1 MNASQRARTRKPV
14 RNADFEMGSLGP
26 KGPQR
31 PAKRKLGPALEQA
44 TGATGA
50 TGASVASPLRAPV
63 ASHKKVTDKEREY
76 QREYQR
82 ERYAQWSDGVAS
94 RKGHWSKH
102 EDKLLLQGV
111 KKYNARCWSRI
122 AEGLPGRIGKQ
133 CRERWHN
140 HLDPS
145 IDRSPFTQA
154 EQLWICTQVSELG
167 QRWATIAKGMTGR
180 TDNAIKNWYH
190 HHLARVWENKA
201 EDVQTWYSHQFTG
214 AGSKGK
220 FLGCPAQ
227 WRIQE
232 ERRLVQATVDFGTR
246 AVGSWEKIA
255 AAVATRTLSA
265 CKRHWFHMRN
275 GYGTIHKV
283 GFSQAMEEDEDYD
296 DYDDYDD
303 DDNDGDNAVRDFE
316 QGLRAHAC
324 IDSVDARQ
332 AMLLADE
339 KYDEGSDQDVWK
351 SSVVFVVEDPWS
363 MGGLNYAS
371 PPPRPYQ
378 HPNLMCTSSS
388 AEMGTETTETTDAKT
403 PKKKSKKQKKTG
415 TEKAAAESP
424 PPPLSQY
431 PLSLEAVGALVG
443 PSVAPPQAQELCANT
458 ATLMQMTPTM
468 PATAQAAW
476 ALFQAEEVCGT
487 IREQIEGRVAR
498 ESIRQRQDQQQ
509 AQHQVHE
516 YYNEVK
522 RREEGEALAKS
533 VFV

>member
-1 MNASQRARTRKPV
+1 MSASHGARTRKPV

-26 KGPQR
+26 KGSQR

-50 TGASVASPLRAPV
+50 NVASPVREPV
-63 ASHKKVTDKEREY
+63 ASHKKMSDKGRGY
-76 QREYQR
+76 PREYQR
-82 ERYAQWSDGVAS
+82 ERYAQCSDGVAA
-94 RKGHWSKH
+94 RKGHWSKS
-102 EDKLLLQGV
+102 EDKLLVAGV
-111 KKYNARCWSRI
+111 QKYNARCWSQI
-122 AEGLPGRIGKQ
+122 AEGLPGRAGKQ

-154 EQLWICTQVSELG
+154 EELWICTQVGEHG
-167 QRWATIAKGMTGR
+167 QRWAFIAKDMPGR
-180 TDNAIKNWYH
+180 TDNSIKNWYH
-190 HHLARVWENKA
+190 QHLARVWENKS
-201 EDVQTWYSHQFTG
+201 EDVQTWYTHQSTG

-220 FLGCPAQ
+220 FLGCSAQ
-227 WRIQE
+227 WRVQE

-275 GYGTIHKV
+275 GLGTIHQL
-283 GFSQAMEEDEDYD
+283 GLLHAMDEDEDYD
-296 DYDDYDD
+296 DEYDDEYDEYD
-303 DDNDGDNAVRDFE
+303 EYDGDNAVRDFE

-324 IDSVDARQ
+324 IDAVDGRL

-339 KYDEGSDQDVWK
+339 TYDEGVDHDVWQ
-351 SSVVFVVEDPWS
+351 SSVVFVVEGAWS

-378 HPNLMCTSSS
+378 PPSPTCTSSS
-388 AEMGTETTETTDAKT
+388 AEMGTETTG
-403 PKKKSKKQKKTG
+403 PKKAKKSNKKTKD
-415 TEKAAAESP
+415 TEKAAAAESP
-424 PPPLSQY
+424 PPPQC

-458 ATLMQMTPTM
+458 ATPMQTTTA
-468 PATAQAAW
+468 ATAQAVW

-487 IREQIEGRVAR
+487 IREQIEGCVAR

-533 VFV
+533 AFV